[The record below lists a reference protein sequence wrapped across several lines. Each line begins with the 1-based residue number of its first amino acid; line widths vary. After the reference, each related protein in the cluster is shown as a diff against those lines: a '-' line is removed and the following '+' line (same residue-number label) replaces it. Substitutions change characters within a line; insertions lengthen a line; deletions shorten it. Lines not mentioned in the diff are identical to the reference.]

1 MLVNFSDDN
10 RQPWTTDFISTL
22 WNGPARSVQDF
33 YARSSFGQENLSADV
48 FGWFTIAAPT
58 TECGFWGTNSALAD
72 AVATASGVDLSQ
84 YTNRAYIV
92 PFTSQCH
99 FTGTGDNPGSRT
111 WFNINPAT
119 CTPADCSQ
127 QFQPFPHEIGHNFGL
142 AHAHSLICT
151 SGGVHV
157 VLSDTCTTNEYGDQ
171 FNAMGCCQ
179 PSLLSNVDRL
189 KLGYIPAPQMVTITA
204 SGTYTITGAYSAA
217 SSVFRVADGTGQFL
231 YFENRAQQ
239 SAYDPGSEGG
249 VWPNGNLLIR
259 RAPDLPGII
268 GASLLDGS
276 PADNDSIPNAKGMP
290 VGSSFSFGALT
301 VTNVSWDGTNNVVQ
315 VTL

>member
-1 MLVNFSDDN
+1 MLVNFSDDS
-10 RQPWTTDFISTL
+10 RQPWTTQFVSTL

-33 YARSSFGQENLSADV
+33 YARSSFGRENITADV
-48 FGWFTIAAPT
+48 FGWFTIAVPT
-58 TECGFWGTNSALAD
+58 TDCGFWGTNSALVD
-72 AVATASGVDLSQ
+72 AVSGVDLSQ

-92 PFTSQCH
+92 PSTPQCR
-99 FTGTGDNPGSRT
+99 FTGTGDNPGNRT
-111 WFNINPAT
+111 WFSIDPAI
-119 CTPADCSQ
+119 CTPVDCSQ

-142 AHAHSLICT
+142 AHAHSQTCT

-171 FNAMGCCQ
+171 FSVMGCCQ

-189 KLGYIPAPQMVTITA
+189 KLGYIPASQVVTITT
-204 SGTYTITGAYSAA
+204 SGQYAITGAYNAA
-217 SSVFRVADGTGQFL
+217 SLVYRVADGAGQYL

-249 VWPNGNLLIR
+249 VWQDGNLLIR
-259 RAPDLPGII
+259 R

-276 PADNDSIPNAKGMP
+276 PADNDVIPNAKNLPIGA
-290 VGSSFSFGALT
+290 SFTYGALT
-301 VTNVSWDGTNNVVQ
+301 VTNKAWDGTNNVVQ
-315 VTL
+315 VSN